1 MKMYCVVARDSLKL
15 MNGNRGKLAAQAGH
29 AYLHAYWD
37 AEDRRHEVASRLDM
51 LRPVGDK
58 TGRICNPSPYRAS
71 RTATKVCLVVDTV
84 DDLKALYEA
93 YKPIC
98 GVSLVTDAGLTCF
111 DGVPTTT
118 CLGIGP
124 ISEDKVD
131 VNLSSL
137 KVLI

>member
-1 MKMYCVVARDSLKL
+1 MKMYCVVARESLLK
-15 MNGNRGKLAAQAGH
+15 MSGNRGKLAAQAGH
-29 AYLHAYWD
+29 AYLHAWWD
-37 AEDRRHEVASRLDM
+37 SEERFDPVYITDEVYADQAYDYRKS
-51 LRPVGDK
+51 
-58 TGRICNPSPYRAS
+58 GR
-71 RTATKVCLVVDTV
+71 ATKVCLIVETV
-84 DDLKALYEA
+84 NDLIALHEFYH
-93 YKPIC
+93 PIC

-111 DGVPTTT
+111 DGPTTT

>member
-1 MKMYCVVARDSLKL
+1 MKMYCVVARDSLKA

-37 AEDRRHEVASRLDM
+37 AQDRAGVSLACDRDGEYETRNDYYKNV
-51 LRPVGDK
+51 VV
-58 TGRICNPSPYRAS
+58 PYRNS
-71 RTATKVCLVVDTV
+71 GRATKVCLIVETV
-84 DDLKALYEA
+84 DDLKALHEF

-111 DGVPTTT
+111 DGPTTT

>member
-1 MKMYCVVARDSLKL
+1 MKMYCVVARDSLKA

-37 AEDRRHEVASRLDM
+37 AEDRFDDWVKVEDSDCHDEITLNTHM
-51 LRPVGDK
+51 LYK
-58 TGRICNPSPYRAS
+58 QSGR
-71 RTATKVCLVVDTV
+71 ATKVCLIVETV
-84 DDLKALYEA
+84 DDLKALHDF

-111 DGVPTTT
+111 DGPTTT

>member
-1 MKMYCVVARDSLKL
+1 MSLRMYCVVARDSLKA

-37 AEDRRHEVASRLDM
+37 AEDRFSFSAE
-51 LRPVGDK
+51 GD
-58 TGRICNPSPYRAS
+58 SPPTRSYRDS
-71 RTATKVCLVVDTV
+71 GKATKVCLVVDTV

-93 YKPIC
+93 YRPIC

-111 DGVPTTT
+111 DGPTTT

-124 ISEDKVD
+124 IDSDKVD
-131 VNLSSL
+131 VNLSEL